1 MFNTTNI
8 VIILLV
14 LFVIALIFIF
24 LRKSK
29 NKQSLTGEKQKA
41 LKENKIES
49 LEKKLRKTH
58 SNLFEKITELLKIK
72 GKVDEDLMEELEDI
86 LIQADIGIET
96 TTEIMKRLR
105 KKIRDDKISE
115 STKVHDELK
124 KIIINILKSE
134 YEEQKN
140 KLVNPTEKPFVILFV
155 GVNGVGKTTT
165 IAKLAE
171 RYRKQNK
178 KVMMIAADTFRA
190 AAIDQ
195 LSIWAERT
203 GATISK
209 QREGADPSAVVFDGL
224 KSAISRKYDVVLI
237 DTAGRQHTKVNL
249 MKELGKISRTIK
261 KLLPDAPHEVLLVV
275 DATTGQN
282 AIMQA
287 KMFNEATNITGLV
300 LTKLDGTAKG
310 GIVIGIKH
318 QLNIPV
324 KLIGV
329 GEKSED
335 LRDFNI
341 DEFVQAII

>member
-1 MFNTTNI
+1 MEIFNTTNI
-8 VIILLV
+8 LIFSAILLV
-14 LFVIALIFIF
+14 VILAIVFFVK
-24 LRKSK
+24 KSK
-29 NKQSLTGEKQKA
+29 KSSKPKTTKSLETGF
-41 LKENKIES
+41 ES

-58 SNLFEKITELLKIK
+58 TNLFDKITELLKIK
-72 GKVDEDLMEELEDI
+72 GKVDEDLMDDLEDI

-96 TTEIMKRLR
+96 TTEIMDRLR
-105 KKIRDDKISE
+105 KKIRDNKITE
-115 STKVHDELK
+115 TDKVHTELK
-124 KIIINILKSE
+124 NIIIDIMKTE
-134 YEEQKN
+134 YSDTEN
-140 KLVNPTEKPFVILFV
+140 RLANPDKKPFVILFI

-165 IAKLAE
+165 IAKMAE
-171 RYRKQNK
+171 RYRKQGK

-209 QREGADPSAVVFDGL
+209 QKEGSDPSAVVFDGL
-224 KSAISRKYDVVLI
+224 KSAVSRQYDVVLI
-237 DTAGRQHTKVNL
+237 DTAGRQHTKANL
-249 MKELGKISRTIK
+249 MKELSKISRTIK
-261 KLLPDAPHEVLLVV
+261 KVIPDAPHEALLVV

-287 KMFNEATNITGLV
+287 KIFNEATTITGLV

-335 LRDFNI
+335 LRDFKI